1 MAGDAAVDRRR
12 AAEDVM
18 GGLFSWLAQ
27 IAAVSWLNLR
37 NLPQRLGASS
47 ATVVG
52 VAGVVMVMVGVLSMA
67 AGFEATLGGTGRAD
81 AALVLRAGAD
91 SELSS
96 GFGLEETRVI
106 ADAPGVRDGE
116 QGALASAEL
125 FVIVDVPKATTGTD
139 VNVPLRGV
147 QPAAFAVRKEFEII
161 EGRNFEPGRNEVIV
175 GESAA
180 AEFAGLDVGTT
191 RRWGENEWVVVGH
204 FSTGG
209 TVEDSEIWADA
220 KVVQP
225 AYRRGNSFQ
234 SVRVVLES
242 PEALQTFKD
251 ALTTDPRLSVNV
263 LRESEYYAEQS
274 QLMIG
279 IIRGLGYMIAAL
291 MGIGAVFGALN
302 TMYMA
307 VTVRA
312 REIATLR
319 AIGFGAGPVV
329 ASVLAESLLLAGVGA
344 LLGGGIAY
352 ALFNGFQAATIN
364 FQTFS
369 QVAFSFAV
377 TPGLLLQGGVF
388 ALVMGSLGGLF
399 PALRAA
405 RQPVATAL
413 RQV

>member
-1 MAGDAAVDRRR
+1 
-12 AAEDVM
+12 M
-18 GGLFSWLAQ
+18 GSFGSWLAQ
-27 IAAVSWLNLR
+27 IGAVTWLNLR

-67 AGFEATLGGTGRAD
+67 AGFESTLATTGRPD

-96 GFGLEETRVI
+96 GFGLEPTRII
-106 ADAPGVRDGE
+106 ADAPGVRAGE
-116 QGALASAEL
+116 GGRLASAEL
-125 FVIVDVPKATTGTD
+125 FVIVDAPKRSTGTD
-139 VNVPLRGV
+139 VNVPMRGV
-147 QPAAFAVRKEFEII
+147 QPSAFAVRKEFSIV

-175 GESAA
+175 GEAA
-180 AEFAGLDVGTT
+180 AREFAGLEVGTVK
-191 RRWGENEWVVVGH
+191 RWGESEWTVVGV

-209 TVEDSEIWADA
+209 TVEDSEIWSDV
-220 KVVQP
+220 KVLQP

-234 SVRVVLES
+234 SVRVVLDS
-242 PEALQTFKD
+242 ADAFTSFKD
-251 ALTTDPRLSVNV
+251 ALTTDPRLNV
-263 LRESEYYAEQS
+263 DVFRESDYYAEQS
-274 QLMIG
+274 KLLIG
-279 IIRGLGYMIAAL
+279 IIRGLGYAIALL
-291 MGIGAVFGALN
+291 MGVGAVFGALN

-307 VTVRA
+307 VSGRA

-319 AIGFGAGPVV
+319 ALGFGAGPVV
-329 ASVLAESLLLAGVGA
+329 VSVLAESLLLAGVGA

-352 ALFNGFQAATIN
+352 ALFNGYQAATMN

-377 TPGLLLQGGVF
+377 TPDLLMQGAVF

-399 PALRAA
+399 PAVRAA
-405 RQPVATAL
+405 RQPVAAAL